1 MFANRK
7 NVRFILAALCA
18 LPLLAS
24 AQPRYS
30 VNVLG
35 GAGSA
40 ALDINLSGQVVG
52 EYAGGAGP
60 RAFLHSGGA
69 LLDLGTLGGAT
80 ASAAAIND
88 SGKVVGVA
96 SNLAGEGRAFSYLL
110 GAMTDLGTLGGA
122 SSRASGLNGLGMVV
136 GTADYPAGT
145 LGEYGIAFVNG
156 HGGMLGLGT
165 LPVHDDYHR
174 SRGAAINS
182 NGHIVGTSSVGDFG
196 PPEYPEHAF
205 LYRDG
210 AMQDLGTLGGLY
222 SSAHAISDS
231 GLIVGMAST
240 TLDPGGIGH
249 TIPHAF
255 LYVGGMMIDLGAF
268 DDDYQG
274 SAAADVNNLGQVV
287 GWGSVDNERH
297 AFLYQGGAMLD
308 LNQLIDP
315 GSGWIVTDAAAI
327 NDLAQIAGTACR
339 NGQCHAVRL
348 DLLQADVPEPGAWLL
363 MATGLAMLLAL
374 TRRSRRS

>member
-1 MFANRK
+1 MFANKK
-7 NVRFILAALCA
+7 NVRCILALLCA
-18 LPLLAS
+18 LPVLA
-24 AQPRYS
+24 AAAPRYS

-52 EYAGGAGP
+52 EYTSGAGP
-60 RAFLHSGGA
+60 RAFLHADGA
-69 LLDLGTLGGAT
+69 LRDLGTLGGAT

-88 SGKVVGVA
+88 NGQVVGVA
-96 SNLAGEGRAFSYLL
+96 NTLAGEGHAFSYLL
-110 GAMTDLGTLGGA
+110 GVMTDLGTLGGA
-122 SSRASGLNGLGMVV
+122 SSRAAGLNGAGKVV
-136 GTADYPAGT
+136 GTADYPVGT
-145 LGEYGIAFVNG
+145 LGEYGIAFVSG
-156 HGGMLGLGT
+156 QGGMVGLGT

-174 SRGAAINS
+174 SRGAAINA

-222 SSAHAISDS
+222 SSAHAINDS

-240 TLDPGGIGH
+240 TLDPGNIGH

-268 DDDYQG
+268 EDDYPG
-274 SAAADVNNLGQVV
+274 SAATDVNNLGQVV
-287 GWGSVDNERH
+287 GWGSVGDGRH
-297 AFLYQGGAMLD
+297 AFLYQGGALQD

-315 GSGWIVTDAAAI
+315 LSGWTVTDAAAI

-339 NGQCHAVRL
+339 GGQCYAVRL

-374 TRRSRRS
+374 TRRSRRF